1 MKKNAMGNG
10 STQCILCGDEFGL
23 LGASPTHC
31 DDCKNVSTAL
41 KSRNA
46 KCEVFLHFVF
56 VSCLSSQFFST
67 PLNRISIMRERER
80 EKREE
85 RERERENIFTLL
97 QTRHYIHECQIFLV
111 LHIAHETHIC
121 LVLIQIIFKIINVCY
136 VKRLE
141 IALAM

>member
-1 MKKNAMGNG
+1 MEKLDNMKKNAMGNG

-46 KCEVFLHFVF
+46 KCEVFLHFVC

-80 EKREE
+80 EESE
-85 RERERENIFTLL
+85 RERD
-97 QTRHYIHECQIFLV
+97 HYIENLIF
-111 LHIAHETHIC
+111 IWG
-121 LVLIQIIFKIINVCY
+121 FF
-136 VKRLE
+136 RLCARSVE
-141 IALAM
+141 